1 MKQFVIKGISILTT
15 IAIACV
21 ALTACRDSNG
31 DKGGKTTSMVTSAE
45 SHVEDT
51 QTAKNT
57 EVSPTPKPTPKPT
70 PTSTPTPTPAPSAQ
84 ELLESMTLDNLPV
97 IDGSTA
103 TIPLAIGLMK
113 KLTGCTEILAEEQIS
128 FSTTDPSYHQLAE
141 GHAELLLVYEPSQ
154 PTIDELD
161 VFNTMDV
168 REIGLDA
175 LVFIVNED
183 NPVESLT
190 ADQIRGIY
198 SGEITNW
205 SQVGGANIDIVPFQR
220 PVRSGS
226 QTLMLNLMMKGK
238 PMLEAGTEI
247 RESSEMGDLIEDIA
261 SYNNSANAIGYSV
274 YYYAKNMYTQPGLK
288 FIAVDGVAPSE
299 ITINSRE
306 YGYVN
311 AFYGIIAKDPTPR
324 AAAVLD
330 WLLTE
335 EGQTLLAD
343 CGYVPILQKN

>member
-1 MKQFVIKGISILTT
+1 MKKSVIKGISLLTT
-15 IAIACV
+15 IAFACA
-21 ALTACRDSNG
+21 ALTSCRDSNG
-31 DKGGKTTSMVTSAE
+31 DKGDETTSMVTTAE
-45 SHVEDT
+45 SLVEET
-51 QTAKNT
+51 QTTKAT
-57 EVSPTPKPTPKPT
+57 EVSPTPKPSPT
-70 PTSTPTPTPAPSAQ
+70 PTSTPTPTPVPSAQ
-84 ELLESMTLDNLPV
+84 ELLESMTIENLPV

-103 TIPLAIGLMK
+103 TIPLAIGLMR
-113 KLTGCTEILAEEQIS
+113 KLTGCSEIQAEEHIS
-128 FSTTDPSYHQLAE
+128 FSTTDPSYYQLAE
-141 GHAELLLVYEPSQ
+141 GYADLLLVYEPSQ

-183 NPVESLT
+183 NPVNSLT

-198 SGEITNW
+198 TGEITNW
-205 SQVGGANIDIVPFQR
+205 SQVGGDDIDIIPFQR

-226 QTLMLNLMMKGK
+226 QTLMLNLMMKGT
-238 PMLEAGTEI
+238 PILEAGTTI

-261 SYNNSANAIGYSV
+261 SYNNTANAIGYSV

-288 FIAVDGVAPSE
+288 FIAVDGVAPSDT
-299 ITINSRE
+299 TINSRE
-306 YGYVN
+306 YEYVN
-311 AFYGIIAKDPTPR
+311 PFYGIIAKDPSPG

-335 EGQTLLAD
+335 EGQALLSE
-343 CGYVPILQKN
+343 CGYVPVLQN